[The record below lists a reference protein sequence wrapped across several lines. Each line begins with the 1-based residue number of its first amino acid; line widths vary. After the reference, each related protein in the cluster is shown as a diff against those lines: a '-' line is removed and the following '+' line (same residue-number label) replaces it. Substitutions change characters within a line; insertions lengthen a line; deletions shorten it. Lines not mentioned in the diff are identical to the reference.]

1 MLILIRFLTKKLR
14 WRVVKSW
21 WRELGLEVLRQ
32 YFLSEV
38 VYLMLNLLILWVLRF
53 PRDLDCLLEPSLD
66 FGPRSDLR
74 HCPSIRIEGI
84 VICDPSSAVDVA
96 LHVIIMGTS
105 CIWGV
110 HGLMVVTIHPDSAS
124 AEGPWNRICGYRRV
138 WRYGRMTLICLCCGY
153 GFVTASTRWNEDR
166 VPTKASLSCTLR
178 QAALVWGT
186 LKGRTCV
193 VFGIYIH

>member
-32 YFLSEV
+32 HFLPEV
-38 VYLMLNLLILWVLRF
+38 VYLMLNLLIVWVLRF
-53 PRDLDCLLEPSLD
+53 PRDLDCLFETSVD
-66 FGPRSDLR
+66 FGHSSDLR
-74 HCPSIRIEGI
+74 HCPSIRIQGI
-84 VICDPSSAVDVA
+84 VICDPPSAVDVA

-110 HGLMVVTIHPDSAS
+110 HGLVVVSIHTDSAS

-138 WRYGRMTLICLCCGY
+138 WRYGRMTLIWLCGRH
-153 GFVTASTRWNEDR
+153 GFVIASTRWNEDW
-166 VPTKASLSCTLR
+166 VPTKASRSRTLR
-178 QAALVWGT
+178 QAASVWGT

-193 VFGIYIH
+193 VFGIHIH